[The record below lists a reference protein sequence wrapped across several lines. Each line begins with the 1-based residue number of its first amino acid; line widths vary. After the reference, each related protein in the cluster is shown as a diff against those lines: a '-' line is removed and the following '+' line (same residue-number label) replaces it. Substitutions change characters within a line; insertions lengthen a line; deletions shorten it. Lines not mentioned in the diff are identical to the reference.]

1 MQRILGMLIAL
12 VFFVVGHTSSAQDS
26 ELFQRAQTGDSDA
39 QVAVGN
45 QYFQGNGVQKNE
57 INAEIWYRKAAENG
71 NAEAQMALGKLYHR
85 GIVVNQSYATAVQWW
100 KKAAAQGNEQAPAF
114 LAAAYLTGGGVPQSY
129 SFAHM
134 WFSVLSAGSYRSEYG
149 SNAKDS
155 IEVLM
160 TPEEIADA
168 KTMLIEFMD
177 KQCRD
182 C

>member
-1 MQRILGMLIAL
+1 M
-12 VFFVVGHTSSAQDS
+12 V
-26 ELFQRAQTGDSDA
+26 
-39 QVAVGN
+39 
-45 QYFQGNGVQKNE
+45 
-57 INAEIWYRKAAENG
+57 
-71 NAEAQMALGKLYHR
+71 
-85 GIVVNQSYATAVQWW
+85 